1 MTTFSS
7 ERGVVL
13 VETAVEVVGYWS
25 QRFITGVKEM
35 LNKKR
40 FASRIFTTALSMTL
54 LSSVFVAVPTANAAD
69 GPQNPLFAVAERQL
83 LQLHETTPLSATGG
97 SGDGLHQYSTTT
109 PSLCSVS
116 STGLVTALAPGEC
129 SVSVTRGGSGN
140 YLAATSPAYIITIS
154 DIDAEA
160 AAAIVTASISTITY
174 TLSSSSNTIE
184 IDLADKYWYQIV
196 NVDVKKKV
204 LVSGKYVLRY
214 VRIDTVVLD
223 EFAAVTLNT
232 TIGIKA
238 GDVIRV
244 SVIGAVTDTPVKYVT
259 VK

>member
-1 MTTFSS
+1 
-7 ERGVVL
+7 V
-13 VETAVEVVGYWS
+13 VETAVEVVGYSS

-35 LNKKR
+35 LKEKR
-40 FASRIFTTALSMTL
+40 FASRIFTSALTMTL
-54 LSSVFVAVPTANAAD
+54 ISSVFVGIPAANAAD
-69 GPQNPLFAVAERQL
+69 GPQNPLFAIGERQL

-97 SGDGLHQYSTTT
+97 SGDGIHQYQTTT

-116 STGLVTALAPGEC
+116 STGLVTALAAGDC
-129 SVSVTRGGSGN
+129 SVSVTRAGSGN
-140 YLAATSPAYIITIS
+140 FLAATSPAYIITIS

-160 AAAIVTASISTITY
+160 AAAIVKANLSTIEY
-174 TLSSSSNTIE
+174 TLSSSSNAIE

-196 NVDVKKKV
+196 FVDVKKLV
-204 LVSGKYVLRY
+204 LINGKYVRSY

-223 EFAAVTLNT
+223 EFAAVTLYT

-238 GDVIRV
+238 GDTIRV

>member
-1 MTTFSS
+1 M
-7 ERGVVL
+7 
-13 VETAVEVVGYWS
+13 VETALEVVGYLS

-35 LNKKR
+35 LKGKR
-40 FASRIFTTALSMTL
+40 FASRVLTSAVTITL
-54 LSSVFVAVPTANAAD
+54 LSGVFVAVPTANAAE

-97 SGDGLHQYSTTT
+97 SGDGIHQYQTST

-116 STGLVTALAPGEC
+116 SAGLVTALAPGEC

-160 AAAIVTASISTITY
+160 AAAIAKANLSTIEY
-174 TLSSSSNTIE
+174 TLTSSTNTIE

-196 NVDVKKKV
+196 VVDVKKKV

-223 EFAAVTLNT
+223 EFAAVTLYT

>member
-1 MTTFSS
+1 M
-7 ERGVVL
+7 
-13 VETAVEVVGYWS
+13 VETALEVVGYLS

-35 LNKKR
+35 LKGKR
-40 FASRIFTTALSMTL
+40 FASRVLKSAVTMTL
-54 LSSVFVAVPTANAAD
+54 LSGVFVAVPTANAAE

-97 SGDGLHQYSTTT
+97 SGDGIHQYQTST

-116 STGLVTALAPGEC
+116 SAGLVTALAPGEC

-160 AAAIVTASISTITY
+160 AAAIAKANLSTIEY
-174 TLSSSSNTIE
+174 TLTSSTNTIE

-196 NVDVKKKV
+196 VVDVKKKV

-223 EFAAVTLNT
+223 EFAAVTLYT